1 MGYDDDEDEEMHTH
15 ILYVKKFII
24 FIFLF
29 RVEQVLFLFK
39 KALCFIIKKTDDY
52 EEKKN
57 LS

>member
-15 ILYVKKFII
+15 LYVKKFII

-29 RVEQVLFLFK
+29 RVEQVFVSFQESFMFHYK
-39 KALCFIIKKTDDY
+39 KNDY